1 VKGIL
6 LLLTRA
12 TQRLLDLAAAAPDSL
27 DEDLVLLLREASE
40 LYQQGFASLRH
51 TVAARFAGLS
61 GGDLV
66 AAAVA
71 AGMPC
76 DGSQDRDE
84 LLLLLALAEWE
95 MTPAALA
102 YTEMAEDAARR
113 GVCLI
118 PEE

>member
-1 VKGIL
+1 M
-6 LLLTRA
+6 TTT

-40 LYQQGFASLRH
+40 LYQQGFDSLRH

-61 GGDLV
+61 CGDLV
-66 AAAVA
+66 AAATA

-76 DGSQDRDE
+76 NVSQDRNE

-95 MTPAALA
+95 TTPAALA

-118 PEE
+118 PEG

>member
-1 VKGIL
+1 MV
-6 LLLTRA
+6 TTT
-12 TQRLLDLAAAAPDSL
+12 TQRLLDLAAAAPATH

-40 LYQQGFASLRH
+40 LYQQGFADLRD

-66 AAAVA
+66 AAATA
-71 AGMPC
+71 AMPC
-76 DGSQDRDE
+76 DASQDRDE
-84 LLLLLALAEWE
+84 LVLLLALAEWE
-95 MTPAALA
+95 MIPAALA
-102 YTEMAEDAARR
+102 YSEMAQDAARR

>member
-1 VKGIL
+1 MM
-6 LLLTRA
+6 TTT
-12 TQRLLDLAAAAPDSL
+12 TQRLLDLAAAAPASH

-40 LYQQGFASLRH
+40 LYQQGFADLRD

-66 AAAVA
+66 AAATA

-76 DGSQDRDE
+76 DASQDRDE
-84 LLLLLALAEWE
+84 LVLLLALAEWE

-102 YTEMAEDAARR
+102 YSEMAQDAAHR